1 MELANKSAAFFDGS
15 DIKLVYIE
23 EDSKAKLNVR
33 NERGR
38 QFKIPAKNI
47 IQLIESCT
55 FEQFSSS
62 AENLLSQIQAGMEE
76 IESELLWEMVADEFK
91 DHDLKE
97 LSEIYF
103 GTFTPVQ
110 SCSLFLKIIEDTI
123 HFKRKG
129 ICFIPRTEE
138 QIQEQK
144 IAEQRKREKEEL
156 KERIIPWLKD
166 AVNKQEIEEV
176 PDEFQAVLNQLEIF
190 LYNRKQNE
198 ATRLLTQVIGD
209 SSLKLAIYNLLSAA
223 GKIDENAD
231 KFLILAGI
239 NEVFSNRIIEYSKSL
254 SSKID
259 DSGRVDLSTILTFSI
274 DDEDT
279 KDIDDALS
287 LEMLNDGSYKVY
299 IHIADVSAHIHKN
312 DILDEEAS
320 QRVTSIYLPSKT
332 VNMFPKALSQGVA
345 SLIAGDERAA
355 MSFIIEFS
363 SEYEIKDW
371 EVVLSKVNV
380 DHKLSY
386 TKADELLE
394 ANKDEIG
401 SALYYLNEIANKLK
415 EDRKKEGAA
424 IFNRP
429 ELKLKVI
436 DGKVDVSVVERNS
449 KSRNLVSEFMILA
462 NNTAAR
468 YCSRNDVPIIFRVQE
483 KPEDLPEVNE
493 EVYDP
498 IMFERTIKCMKK
510 SRLSLHPQS
519 HGGLGVDFYTQL
531 TSPIRRYTDLIMQRQ
546 LSAFLNGE
554 ELPYEAEELM
564 SVLGV
569 AESINNE
576 VREVQRQAESYW
588 LHVYIKENL
597 VNRECAA
604 TVISKAPGGYLIEL
618 DDIYHKTRLM
628 SPSKLKSGDRIQVRI
643 EKVKE
648 NKNFIQMSLL

>member
-1 MELANKSAAFFDGS
+1 MELANKSAAFYDGS
-15 DIKLVYIE
+15 DLKLVYVE
-23 EDSKAKLNVR
+23 EDSKSKLNVR

-47 IQLIESCT
+47 IQEIASCT

-62 AENLLSQIQAGMEE
+62 AEKILSEIETGKEE
-76 IESELLWEMVADEFK
+76 IESELLWELVADEQK
-91 DHDLKE
+91 EQDLKSLCE
-97 LSEIYF
+97 TYF
-103 GTFTPVQ
+103 GEFTPVQ
-110 SCSLFLKIIEDTI
+110 SCSLFLRVSQDTI

-129 ICFIPRTEE
+129 LNFIPRTEE

-156 KERIIPWLKD
+156 KEKIIPWLKES
-166 AVNKQEIEEV
+166 VNKQKIEEV
-176 PDEFQAVLNQLEIF
+176 PDEFQSVLNQLEIF
-190 LYNRKQNE
+190 LYQRKQNE
-198 ATRLLTQVIGD
+198 ATRFLSQVIGD
-209 SSLKLAIYNLLSAA
+209 SSLKSAIFNLLTAC

-239 NEVFSNRIIEYSKSL
+239 NEVFSNRVTEYSEKLSTAIDENGREDL
-254 SSKID
+254 SS
-259 DSGRVDLSTILTFSI
+259 LLTFSI

-287 LEMLNDGSYKVY
+287 LEILDGGGYKVY
-299 IHIADVSAHIHKN
+299 IHIADVSAHIQKD
-312 DILDEEAS
+312 DILDEEAA
-320 QRVTSIYLPSKT
+320 QRVTSIYLPTRT

-345 SLIAGDERAA
+345 SLVAGQDRAA
-355 MSFIIEFS
+355 MSFIVEFD
-363 SEYEIKDW
+363 SEYEMKDW
-371 EVVLSKVNV
+371 HVVLSKVHV

-386 TKADELLE
+386 KGADELL
-394 ANKDEIG
+394 ANNDELG
-401 SALYYLNEIANKLK
+401 LALQHLSNIAEKLK
-415 EDRKKEGAA
+415 EGRKTEGAA

-429 ELKLKVI
+429 ELKLKVE
-436 DGKVDVSVVERNS
+436 DKKVSVSVVERNS
-449 KSRNLVSEFMILA
+449 ISRNLVSEFMILA

-468 YCSRNDVPIIFRVQE
+468 YCSRNDVPIIFRIQE
-483 KPEDLPEVNE
+483 KPEGLPEVDE

-546 LSAFLNGE
+546 LSAFLKGE
-554 ELPYEAEELM
+554 DLPYEAEELM
-564 SVLGV
+564 SVLGI

-576 VREVQRQAESYW
+576 VRDVQRQAESYW
-588 LHVYIKENL
+588 LHVYIKDNL
-597 VNRECAA
+597 VDTECGA
-604 TVISKAPGGYLIEL
+604 TVINKAPGGYLIEL
-618 DDIYHKTRLM
+618 DGIFHKTRLM
-628 SPSKLKSGDRIQVRI
+628 TQSKLKNGEKVTVKI

-648 NKNFIQMSLL
+648 NKSFIQMSLV